1 MLGHVKVT
9 RQDGLA
15 SKGEWER
22 KRVRRVKERE
32 QGRNGHEKRTEKD
45 GAGKDEV
52 SNLHRQ

>member
-22 KRVRRVKERE
+22 KRVRVKDAVLWYEE
-32 QGRNGHEKRTEKD
+32 PEESEET
-45 GAGKDEV
+45 
-52 SNLHRQ
+52 LCI